1 MVLELRWKLLQLQK
15 CCRVA
20 AELLPVCLLQSLQL
34 AACLTRPQVDTS
46 SQRRPRSPTPAGLPL
61 LNRRVYATEQKMAE
75 LRDGQYDPMEA
86 KNDAR
91 NARLK
96 RHTS

>member
-1 MVLELRWKLLQLQK
+1 MLQK

-46 SQRRPRSPTPAGLPL
+46 SQRRPRSPTPAFCSL
-61 LNRRVYATEQKMAE
+61 LLMLAFYWLVAAALLLFGYCMSTLFRQGQRGRVAAGSG
-75 LRDGQYDPMEA
+75 R
-86 KNDAR
+86 
-91 NARLK
+91 
-96 RHTS
+96 

>member
-1 MVLELRWKLLQLQK
+1 MHLEAQCATQPLR
-15 CCRVA
+15 A
-20 AELLPVCLLQSLQL
+20 L
-34 AACLTRPQVDTS
+34 APTGSHPTPHPS
-46 SQRRPRSPTPAGLPL
+46 RRPLSIPTTWPAPTPAGLPL